1 MKITEIKMTKKGRYA
16 LFCGEEFLFSVDES
30 TFADFGLHRDMELS
44 DADLEQLRKSSE
56 YRKAINKGFTLLGV
70 RDHSEYE
77 LYTKL
82 LKNFDEHTSAQA
94 VARIRELGYLDDAA
108 FARRYTEELLR
119 KGKSAGEIR
128 RRLSEKRIS
137 RETAE
142 EILSDLETD
151 ERPLIAELIE
161 GKYAA
166 KLREPNGRQK
176 VYAALLRR
184 GFRSS
189 DVSAALRE
197 FEGEDIEYTE
207 E

>member
-1 MKITEIKMTKKGRYA
+1 MTKKGRYA

-56 YRKAINKGFTLLGV
+56 YRKALNKGFTLLGV

-94 VARIRELGYLDDAA
+94 VARIRELGYLDDGE
-108 FARRYTEELLR
+108 FARRYTDELLR

-197 FEGEDIEYTE
+197 FEVEDIEYTE

>member
-1 MKITEIKMTKKGRYA
+1 MTKKGRYA

-197 FEGEDIEYTE
+197 FEVEDIEYTE

>member
-1 MKITEIKMTKKGRYA
+1 MTKKGRYA

-56 YRKAINKGFTLLGV
+56 YRKALNKGFTLLGV

-94 VARIRELGYLDDAA
+94 VARIRELGYLDDGA

-161 GKYAA
+161 GKYAV

-197 FEGEDIEYTE
+197 FEVEDIEYTE

>member
-56 YRKAINKGFTLLGV
+56 YRKALSKGFTLLGV

-94 VARIRELGYLDDAA
+94 VTRIRELGYLDDGA

-197 FEGEDIEYTE
+197 FEVEDIEYTE